1 MPALPEMIVSK
12 KAKMRVGKV
21 NGVNGKVPNGSYSVA
36 LSTSRGSAEESDEEA
51 GEEAGED

>member
-1 MPALPEMIVSK
+1 MPALPEMFVSK